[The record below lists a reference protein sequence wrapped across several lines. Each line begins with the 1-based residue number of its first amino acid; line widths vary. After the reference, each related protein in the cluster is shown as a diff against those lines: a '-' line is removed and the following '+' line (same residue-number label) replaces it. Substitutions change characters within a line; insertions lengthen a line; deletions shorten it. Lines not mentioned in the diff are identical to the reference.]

1 MIQDTIKEYMEAHHL
16 TYEEVARTIGTTK
29 QNLWKKLNRRK
40 APEFG
45 GVKEVLGALGFQ
57 MKVEKVEEGASLD
70 FEQLLSSE
78 AMEGIS
84 YEAMEDLV
92 RSLGYEIVVT
102 PPEEAPGQLMVRVC
116 VFKNTQNS
124 E

>member
-16 TYEEVARTIGTTK
+16 TYEEVARTIGTTR
-29 QNLWKKLNRRK
+29 QNLWRKLNRRK

-57 MKVEKVEEGASLD
+57 MKVEKVEEGRTSLD
-70 FEQLLSSE
+70 FERLLSSE

-102 PPEEAPGQLMVRVC
+102 PPQEDPGQ
-116 VFKNTQNS
+116 
-124 E
+124 